1 MEVGHS
7 TPFAK
12 MLITQKVTE
21 GSWKK
26 KSWKETNICSYLS
39 NLNISIKHKIDKM
52 AETWKWSIFHP
63 QHIFFS
69 YRAIMSIFFRF
80 LLGDGTSYI
89 YFMKLR
95 AVIFQNM
102 SQTLIYMEFY
112 PIKWFFE
119 KKRAIPPHMAIPPL
133 LTIFMIF
140 LLMLISWVILL
151 INI

>member
-80 LLGDGTSYI
+80 MLGDGTSYI

-119 KKRAIPPHMAIPPL
+119 KKKKKKRAIPPHMAIPPL
-133 LTIFMIF
+133 YTISSHHTIHF
-140 LLMLISWVILL
+140 
-151 INI
+151 